1 MFKLKKEAETLT
13 PEEITQRI
21 HQQVRALRKNPEAL
35 DDLSIETFLRLI
47 GIFYTLPEETRN
59 DKKFAS
65 ATSQFETLREFID
78 VQLASPDGA
87 NFAKYEMADYVHNLH
102 LLLVE
107 IVHLDYLEANIHNV

>member
-59 DKKFAS
+59 S
-65 ATSQFETLREFID
+65 ARQR
-78 VQLASPDGA
+78 LA
-87 NFAKYEMADYVHNLH
+87 
-102 LLLVE
+102 
-107 IVHLDYLEANIHNV
+107 